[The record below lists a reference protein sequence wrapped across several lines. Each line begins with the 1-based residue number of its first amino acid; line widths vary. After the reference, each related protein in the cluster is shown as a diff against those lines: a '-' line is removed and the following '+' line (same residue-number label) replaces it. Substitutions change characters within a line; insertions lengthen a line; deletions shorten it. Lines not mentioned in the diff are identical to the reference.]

1 MRCFVQGIS
10 TATIRILLRE
20 LLQAPELGLSLD
32 IRRVDVDPLA
42 AVELLVET
50 DLSTYDATCLT
61 PDPGHGGPPAHL

>member
-1 MRCFVQGIS
+1 MASIARKK
-10 TATIRILLRE
+10 ILRYPERHGE

-42 AVELLVET
+42 AVEELLLET